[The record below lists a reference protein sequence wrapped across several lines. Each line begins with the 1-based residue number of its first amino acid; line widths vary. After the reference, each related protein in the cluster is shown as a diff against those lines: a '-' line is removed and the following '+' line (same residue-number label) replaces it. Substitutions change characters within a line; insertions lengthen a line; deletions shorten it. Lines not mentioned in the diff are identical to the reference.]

1 MVVVDYYSRY
11 IEVAKLKN
19 TTSRTIVN
27 HTKSIFARHGIPDV
41 VRSDNG
47 PQYTATQYKQF
58 AQDWKFE
65 HQTSSPYYPRSNGL
79 AEKAVQIVKRLLSK
93 AKQDGKDPYIS
104 LLEYRNTPIDNV
116 ASPAQIL
123 MSRRL
128 RSHLPTTPNQLKPQ
142 VVEPEQMKEK
152 LEEKKA
158 KQKKFYD
165 QGSKI
170 QSELKEGER
179 VRVQVESKWKP
190 AVIEEKLQTPRSY
203 ILQMENGQRVRRNRQ
218 HIRRTQNCGVSR
230 SRESSETQS
239 KTIEDFEFNVKRA
252 NKKDVVQEH
261 VYRTRSGR
269 LSKPPDR
276 LQVR

>member
-1 MVVVDYYSRY
+1 MSNPKEPMVQVPIPSRPWEMVATDLFQWEQSNYMVVVDYYSRY
-11 IEVAKLKN
+11 IEVAKLEN
-19 TTSRTIVN
+19 TTSRKIVN
-27 HTKSIFARHGIPDV
+27 HTKSMFARHGISDV

-58 AQDWKFE
+58 AQDWNFE
-65 HQTSSPYYPRSNGL
+65 HQTSSPYYSRSNGL

-123 MSRRL
+123 MSQRL
-128 RSHLPTTPNQLKPQ
+128 RSHLPTTQNQLKPQ

-152 LEEKKA
+152 LEEEKA
-158 KQKKFYD
+158 KQKSFYD

-179 VRVQVESKWKP
+179 VRLQVESKWKP

-203 ILQMENGQRVRRNRQ
+203 ILQMENGQRVRRNGQ
-218 HIRRTQNCGVSR
+218 QFRRTQLWC
-230 SRESSETQS
+230 
-239 KTIEDFEFNVKRA
+239 VKAERI
-252 NKKDVVQEH
+252 K
-261 VYRTRSGR
+261 
-269 LSKPPDR
+269 
-276 LQVR
+276 